1 MFNYSKLLGK
11 IKEKGFTQEMLA
23 SAINISSV
31 TLNKKLNNESEFKG
45 SEMRAILS
53 VLGEGLDKLS
63 VYFFDTNL

>member
-23 SAINISSV
+23 KAINISSV

-53 VLGEGLDKLS
+53 VLGEDLDKLS

>member
-11 IKEKGFTQEMLA
+11 FKEKGLTQEA
-23 SAINISSV
+23 VANAINISSV

-53 VLGEGLDKLS
+53 VIDEGLDKLS
-63 VYFFDTNL
+63 VYFFNTNL

>member
-23 SAINISSV
+23 SAINISCV